1 MLLRAIPAGT
11 AMRPRRTVAVLVAA
25 TRTAALKPL
34 ASPVVIGGNNGA
46 VTAALYGKLQRMESV
61 FDSGLG
67 RPALVGSEK
76 LVRQTDK
83 ILWRAYSMASVTPGD
98 VVPKVDFIKFRGLL
112 GSAAPLY
119 FVDSTGFKQSASQEK
134 GLFDSLP
141 NPFGGKPSS
150 GKPKPKKPA
159 ARKLAKKPAKKIVQ
173 DDSSE
178 VWLTLARRPPEA
190 RYAAAIAGPDRC

>member
-1 MLLRAIPAGT
+1 MAYRL
-11 AMRPRRTVAVLVAA
+11 AVLVAA

-34 ASPVVIGGNNGA
+34 ASPVVIGGTNGA

-67 RPALVGSEK
+67 RPALVGSER
-76 LVRQTDK
+76 LGRQTDK

-141 NPFGGKPSS
+141 NPFGG
-150 GKPKPKKPA
+150 GGGAKPKPKPRARSASPGTQKRGKAQPA
-159 ARKLAKKPAKKIVQ
+159 
-173 DDSSE
+173 
-178 VWLTLARRPPEA
+178 
-190 RYAAAIAGPDRC
+190 GG